1 MSSSLLFWGHATAQA
16 LPVELTIDV
25 DGQTDHNF
33 VYQQTKNLA
42 EQAIESTLAQDAA
55 VSEVEVIVSAQRNGQ
70 ILPLFAINAPRTG
83 WQEQPNIDVWITWI
97 APSFSA
103 GSLLGFPTDAL
114 EQTSTRSPLLVVEPF
129 DLPAVERSPR

>member
-1 MSSSLLFWGHATAQA
+1 M
-16 LPVELTIDV
+16 IDV
-25 DGQTDHNF
+25 NGQTDHSF

-42 EQAIESTLAQDAA
+42 EQAIEATLAQNAS

-70 ILPLFAINAPRTG
+70 ILPLFAVNAPRTG

-129 DLPAVERSPR
+129 DLPAVERSPQQD